1 MTQSSEEQSA
11 MSESR
16 NILAIIEPD
25 SHPQEVVRRA
35 TWLAGLYDCSIELLL
50 CDPNISPLG
59 ESLFLSNEAAEIKR
73 RIEAAHNEILDELA
87 AIGRDAGIEVDTAIL
102 EQRPIA
108 DGILARA
115 LEIDPRFVVKGIEY
129 HSIAE
134 RSIFVD
140 TDWQLLRNCMF
151 PLWLVKPHEMHEELR
166 IVAAVDPT
174 HSHDKPAA
182 LDQVIV
188 DAANDVAKRANGD
201 LHLLH
206 TYNRL
211 KGVGSEATF
220 TFKPIVLPV
229 EELDKKIQQ
238 EHREHLDALAG
249 TNGIDAEHVHQ
260 LPGRTNEILPAF
272 VRSHKMDLVVMGAMA
287 RWGIKRAIIGSTAE
301 RVLDMLPCDVLIARV
316 SHLDLD

>member
-1 MTQSSEEQSA
+1 

-16 NILAIIEPD
+16 KILAIIEPD

-35 TWLAGLYDCSIELLL
+35 TWLAGLYDCSIELLM

-59 ESLFLSNEAAEIKR
+59 ESLFLSNEAAEIKQ
-73 RIEAAHNEILDELA
+73 RIEAAQQEILDELA
-87 AIGRDAGIEVDTAIL
+87 AIARDAGIEADTVIL
-102 EQRPIA
+102 EHRPIA
-108 DGILARA
+108 DGILDRA
-115 LEIDPRFVVKGIEY
+115 LETHPRFVVKGIEY
-129 HSIAE
+129 HSVAE
-134 RSIFVD
+134 RSILVD
-140 TDWQLLRNCMF
+140 TDWQLLRSCMF

-188 DAANDVAKRANGD
+188 DAANDVAKRADGD
-201 LHLLH
+201 VHLLH

-211 KGVGSEATF
+211 TGVGSEATF
-220 TFKPIVLPV
+220 TFKPIILPV
-229 EELDKKIQQ
+229 DELDKKIQAK
-238 EHREHLDALAG
+238 HRVQLDALADA
-249 TNGIDAEHVHQ
+249 NSIDQEHVHQ

-272 VRSHKMDLVVMGAMA
+272 VRSHKIDLVVMGAIA

-301 RVLDMLPCDVLIARV
+301 RVLDMLPCDVLITRV
-316 SHLDLD
+316 SHIELD